1 MIRQVLFSG
10 LVFDEFDRPLEVGS
24 IGTDPTYIINDAG
37 FRRHIPS
44 EQIDRVILNEMKK
57 LIQGNEGLLS
67 EQAAKMMG
75 ADDLFSRAMIENQ
88 LKNIDKQFDMLFEVG
103 IPEDMRAYLGMSG
116 FKVIVDYHGVVLEV
130 RPGGA
135 ASDDGSGEAA
145 IGISP

>member
-1 MIRQVLFSG
+1 MTRQALFVG
-10 LVFDEFDRPLEVGS
+10 LVFDEFDRPLESGS
-24 IGTDPTYIINDAG
+24 IGADPAYIINDDG
-37 FRRHIPS
+37 FRRHIPA

-116 FKVIVDYHGVVLEV
+116 FKVIVDYHGQVLEV
-130 RPGGA
+130 RPGGG
-135 ASDDGSGEAA
+135 SGDDGGE
-145 IGISP
+145 GGGNP

>member
-1 MIRQVLFSG
+1 MTRQALFVG
-10 LVFDEFDRPLEVGS
+10 LVFDEFDRPLEGGLIGS
-24 IGTDPTYIINDAG
+24 DPSYIINDDG
-37 FRRHIPS
+37 FRRHIPA
-44 EQIDRVILNEMKK
+44 EQIDRVILNEIKK

-116 FKVIVDYHGVVLEV
+116 FKVVVDYHGQVLEV
-130 RPGGA
+130 RPGGGA
-135 ASDDGSGEAA
+135 GDDGGD
-145 IGISP
+145 GGGDL